1 MTTSRSLLCLL
12 GGATLLFAASAASAQ
27 TVVRIGLNDDPDTL
41 DPTLSPAFV
50 TRFILTIACDKLFDI
65 DSNLKLVPRLAES
78 SSWSDDG
85 KSLTLKLRP
94 NVVFQDGE
102 PFDAEAV
109 RYNLDRHLNMVGSLR
124 KTDLVDLE
132 SVEVLDPL
140 TVKINLK
147 RPSAPFESVLADRA
161 GMMMSPKAAEALGDK
176 LGTAPVCAGPFKFVS
191 RVPQGQIVFEKFEDY
206 WDKANIHVDRVEFL
220 AVNDPT
226 VRLAS
231 LQSGEFDIIERLSPK
246 DAPQVE
252 QDDRLQLLT
261 APDIGYSFIHFNVGK
276 PPRSE
281 TLGDAKVR
289 KAIDLAIDRQT
300 LVDVAFDGKYIAGDQ
315 HFAPSSPYHVD
326 RPVKKRDVERAK
338 ELLKEAGKE
347 NLTFELNVRPDRD
360 FQVAAQVI
368 QQMLSEAGIN
378 MVLNTLENVTQMDQ
392 GRQGN
397 FDAMITFWSGRV
409 DPDGNV
415 APFLTCKASLNF
427 MGYCN
432 EQFDALLMKARQTL
446 DPEERK
452 KIYAEAM
459 AIRDEA
465 MPDVVLW
472 YRQLFGAASAKL
484 ENVHLLPDGHIRLQ
498 GVKKTN

>member
-1 MTTSRSLLCLL
+1 MRLNGRLIGLL
-12 GGATLLFAASAASAQ
+12 GSVMLLSASSIASAQ
-27 TVVRIGLNDDPDTL
+27 TIRIGLNDEPDTL

-65 DSNLKLVPRLAES
+65 DENLKLVPRLAAS
-78 SSWSDDG
+78 SSWSEDG

-102 PFDAEAV
+102 PFNAEAV
-109 RYNLDRHLNMVGSLR
+109 RYNFDRHLNLVGSLR
-124 KTDLVDLE
+124 KNDLVDLE
-132 SVEVLDPL
+132 SVEVVDPL

-147 RPSAPFESVLADRA
+147 RPSAPFESVLADRV

-191 RVPQGQIVFEKFEDY
+191 RVPQGEIVLEKFDDY
-206 WDKANIHVDRVEFL
+206 WDAENIHVDRVELL
-220 AVNDPT
+220 AVNDST

-252 QDDRLQLLT
+252 QDSRLQLLS

-281 TLGDAKVR
+281 TLGDARVR
-289 KAIDLAIDRQT
+289 KAIDLAIDRET
-300 LVDVAFDGKYIAGDQ
+300 LVKVAFDGKYIAGDQ
-315 HFAPSSPYHVD
+315 HFAPTSFYHAD
-326 RPVKKRDVERAK
+326 RPVRARDLEQAK
-338 ELLKEAGKE
+338 ALLKEAGKE

-360 FQVAAQVI
+360 FQVASQVI
-368 QQMLSEAGIN
+368 QQMLAEAGIN
-378 MVLNTLENVTQMDQ
+378 VVLNTLENVTQMDQ

-397 FDAMITFWSGRV
+397 FDAMITFWSGRL

-427 MGYCN
+427 MGFCN
-432 EQFDALLMKARQTL
+432 QEFDALLMKARETL

-452 KIYAEAM
+452 KIYAQAM
-459 AIRDEA
+459 SLRDQE

-484 ENVHLLPDGHIRLQ
+484 ENVHLLSDGHIRLQ